1 MVDLDH
7 DTRFSLSGETYQQI
21 RGTMSR
27 ELKGRE
33 FKFDAGYG
41 EICVVDNEVDGPA
54 VLFIHGNS
62 GCKEVFCHQFNSSLA
77 TQYRMIAFD
86 LPGHGASDDAAVPD
100 DVYRMAT
107 MTLIIR
113 KLLEVLDARDAVLVG
128 WSLGGHLAIE
138 LAGTYPEHKGMVI
151 TGTPPFGPGR
161 GEIALA
167 FNATEEMALTD
178 KEDFDAADAALYAE
192 AILGKE
198 ASQDKTYIGAVLR
211 TDGIMRAV
219 SIGDWA
225 MNDDAGLYHKTVV
238 AEWKNPIAVIQG
250 EREPF
255 VNKDWMKDV
264 TWGNLWKGQYHVV
277 EGTGHAAF
285 LECPKDYNELLQQY
299 LKELFA

>member
-1 MVDLDH
+1 
-7 DTRFSLSGETYQQI
+7 
-21 RGTMSR
+21 MSR

-86 LPGHGASDDAAVPD
+86 LPGHGASNDASVPN

-107 MTLIIR
+107 MTPIIR
-113 KLLEVLDARDAVLVG
+113 KLLEALDARDAVLVG

-198 ASQDKTYIGAVLR
+198 ASKDKAYIDAVLR
-211 TDGIMRAV
+211 TDGTMRAV

-225 MNDDAGLYHKTVV
+225 MNDDAGLYQKAVV
-238 AEWKNPIAVIQG
+238 AEWAHPIAVIQG
-250 EREPF
+250 ENEPF

-264 TWGNLWKGQYHVV
+264 TWSNLWNGKYHIVT
-277 EGTGHAAF
+277 GAGHAPF
-285 LECPKDYNELLQQY
+285 LEASEDYNKLLEQY
-299 LKELFA
+299 LKELFT